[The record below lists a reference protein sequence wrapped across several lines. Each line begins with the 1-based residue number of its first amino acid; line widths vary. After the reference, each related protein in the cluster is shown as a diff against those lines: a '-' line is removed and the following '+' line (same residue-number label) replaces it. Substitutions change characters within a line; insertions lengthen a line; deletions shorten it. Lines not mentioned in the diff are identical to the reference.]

1 MIKDL
6 KSVKDTDN
14 LTREHY
20 DLTVFF
26 MLLGSRSIKAVH
38 RTLMKLSAHQV
49 VSVPVEAIITSL
61 SKEKFEE
68 KNNQIVGK
76 GLTLIIGILSL
87 SSFLILSVSV

>member
-1 MIKDL
+1 
-6 KSVKDTDN
+6 
-14 LTREHY
+14 
-20 DLTVFF
+20 
-26 MLLGSRSIKAVH
+26 
-38 RTLMKLSAHQV
+38 MKLSAHQV